1 MDIVSLIGSTT
12 TVVSFVAFVGVVVWA
27 YSGRRK
33 RAFDDA
39 ANAPFA
45 LDGLLFSSMRSP
57 TRQFLSYFRRSG
69 FGSSAFSGTIRGPS
83 RSRQHT
89 CASCF
94 GVIFPWVS
102 ELSSALPWQGP
113 VR

>member
-1 MDIVSLIGSTT
+1 MDIVSVIGSAT

-45 LDGLLFSSMRSP
+45 LPDDADSVQTNGE
-57 TRQFLSYFRRSG
+57 
-69 FGSSAFSGTIRGPS
+69 RGG
-83 RSRQHT
+83 R
-89 CASCF
+89 AS
-94 GVIFPWVS
+94 
-102 ELSSALPWQGP
+102 
-113 VR
+113 

>member
-45 LDGLLFSSMRSP
+45 LPDDAGGVAARVNSGE
-57 TRQFLSYFRRSG
+57 RQS
-69 FGSSAFSGTIRGPS
+69 
-83 RSRQHT
+83 
-89 CASCF
+89 
-94 GVIFPWVS
+94 
-102 ELSSALPWQGP
+102 
-113 VR
+113 

>member
-1 MDIVSLIGSTT
+1 MDIVSVIGSAT

-45 LDGLLFSSMRSP
+45 LPDDVGGVAARVNSGE
-57 TRQFLSYFRRSG
+57 RQS
-69 FGSSAFSGTIRGPS
+69 
-83 RSRQHT
+83 
-89 CASCF
+89 
-94 GVIFPWVS
+94 
-102 ELSSALPWQGP
+102 
-113 VR
+113 

>member
-1 MDIVSLIGSTT
+1 MDIVSVIGSAT

-45 LDGLLFSSMRSP
+45 LPDDAGGVAARVNSGE
-57 TRQFLSYFRRSG
+57 RQS
-69 FGSSAFSGTIRGPS
+69 
-83 RSRQHT
+83 
-89 CASCF
+89 
-94 GVIFPWVS
+94 
-102 ELSSALPWQGP
+102 
-113 VR
+113 